1 MIFNFFP
8 HWVQLQL
15 IIFSAPQLPIPT
27 SAHTA
32 FSKRFIG
39 GTNCF
44 SKFQTNEVKRE
55 EETVNRRI
63 QTVDK
68 KLLRLCVYY
77 SQLLSMNYARLW
89 LKKKSEWKDRRAK
102 NYMTATEWSLSL
114 KE

>member
-1 MIFNFFP
+1 M
-8 HWVQLQL
+8 QL
-15 IIFSAPQLPIPT
+15 IIFSSPQLPIPT

-89 LKKKSEWKDRRAK
+89 LKKNLNEKIE
-102 NYMTATEWSLSL
+102 EL
-114 KE
+114 KTT

>member
-1 MIFNFFP
+1 M
-8 HWVQLQL
+8 QL
-15 IIFSAPQLPIPT
+15 IIFSAPQLPIPA

-68 KLLRLCVYY
+68 KLLHLCVYY

-89 LKKKSEWKDRRAK
+89 LKKNLNEKIE
-102 NYMTATEWSLSL
+102 EL
-114 KE
+114 KTT